1 MERFGLSDKNLE
13 AIKAVLRK
21 YDEIESVK
29 IFGSRAKGNFKRYSD
44 IDLALFGDFEL
55 KTLMEVRANLEELDV
70 IYQFD
75 VVHYESLKNEE
86 LQRHIDRVGVE
97 I

>member
-55 KTLMEVRANLEELDV
+55 KTLMEVRASLEELDV

>member
-1 MERFGLSDKNLE
+1 MERFGLSSKNLE

-44 IDLALFGDFEL
+44 IDLALFGNFEL
-55 KTLMEVRANLEELDV
+55 KTLMEVRASLEELDV

-75 VVHYESLKNEE
+75 VVHYESLKNKE
-86 LQRHIDRVGVE
+86 LQRHIERVGVE
-97 I
+97 V